1 MVFLINASNLRQG
14 GGVQVAQSIC
24 GQLSRLPSFRFVV
37 VLSNSILLPESDL
50 GKNVEVIRYDMPK
63 SISST
68 LFGRCR
74 FLDDLVR
81 SRAVDAVLTVFG
93 PSRWRPRVPHLCG
106 FARGQLVLTDSP
118 YYKRLTLRE
127 KLLYKVWTWSFKK
140 SSDTF
145 FTENEYISSLLPGLL
160 GPSIKV
166 YTVTNYY
173 NQVFDM
179 PDQWGRNVEL
189 PPFDGVTC
197 LSVSSYYPHKNFE
210 IIQDIVRFLKQGH
223 PDFKVRFAL
232 TFSETEMPV
241 PANIRDSFLFV
252 GKVDVSECPNLYAQS
267 DIMFMPSLMEC
278 FSATYPEAMR
288 MGLPIVTTDLPFAKG
303 LCGDAACFF
312 GAVDAQ
318 SAAEAIYKVA
328 TDKTYASLLVE
339 KGKEQLTKYDNY
351 VQRAEKLVGILE
363 GMANQR

>member
-145 FTENEYISSLLPGLL
+145 YTENEYISRLLPGLL
-160 GPSIKV
+160 GQSIKV

-179 PDQWGRNVEL
+179 PDQWRRDVEL
-189 PPFDGVTC
+189 PPFDGETC

-210 IIQDIVRFLKQGH
+210 IIQDVVRTLRHDH
-223 PDFKVRFAL
+223 PGFKVRFVL
-232 TFSETEMPV
+232 TFTEAEMPV
-241 PANIRDSFLFV
+241 PADIRDAFLFV

-267 DIMFMPSLMEC
+267 DIMFMPSLVEC

-288 MGLPIVTTDLPFAKG
+288 MSVPIVTTDLPFAKG
-303 LCGDAACFF
+303 LCGDAACYYR
-312 GAVDAQ
+312 AVDVQ
-318 SAAEAIYKVA
+318 SAADAIYKVA
-328 TDKTYASLLVE
+328 TDKAYASLLAE

-351 VQRAEKLVGILE
+351 VQRVEKLVGILE
-363 GMANQR
+363 EMAKA